1 MTIVDVAVTQDDQ
14 DVHVVV
20 NGEIDLTNRDAVAD
34 RLNAA
39 ITNQTTSVVIDL
51 EAVSYLDSS
60 GLRLFFTLAERL
72 RVLQVD
78 LALLVSEASLSRR
91 IIALSGLDQLV
102 EVRDAHAP

>member
-1 MTIVDVAVTQDDQ
+1 MTIVDVSVTQDDQ

-39 ITNQTTSVVIDL
+39 ITNQMTSVVIDL

-102 EVRDAHAP
+102 EVRDAHAS

>member
-1 MTIVDVAVTQDDQ
+1 MTIVDVSVTQDDQ

-20 NGEIDLTNRDAVAD
+20 RGEVDLTNRDAVAD

-102 EVRDAHAP
+102 EVRDAHAS

>member
-1 MTIVDVAVTQDDQ
+1 MTIVDVSVTQDDQ

-51 EAVSYLDSS
+51 EAVFYLDSS

>member
-1 MTIVDVAVTQDDQ
+1 MTIVDVSVTQDDQ

-20 NGEIDLTNRDAVAD
+20 KGEVDLTNRDAVAD

-39 ITNQTTSVVIDL
+39 ITNQMTSVVIDL

-102 EVRDAHAP
+102 EVRDAHAS

>member
-1 MTIVDVAVTQDDQ
+1 MTIVDVSVTQDDQ

-102 EVRDAHAP
+102 EVRDTHAS

>member
-1 MTIVDVAVTQDDQ
+1 MTIVDVSVTQDDQ

-102 EVRDAHAP
+102 EVRDANAP

>member
-1 MTIVDVAVTQDDQ
+1 MTIVDVSVTQDDQ

>member
-1 MTIVDVAVTQDDQ
+1 MTIVDVSVTQDDQ

-20 NGEIDLTNRDAVAD
+20 KGEVDLTNRDAVAD

-39 ITNQTTSVVIDL
+39 ITNQMTSVVIDL

>member
-1 MTIVDVAVTQDDQ
+1 MTIVDVSVTQDDQ

-102 EVRDAHAP
+102 EVRDAHAS